1 MDLQSLSE
9 FASTPLGQFLLV
21 GLGMLLVS
29 RGYPAL
35 VARWPG
41 LAPYLG
47 LLARLFPDAAPRSGE
62 ALWELYRTTM
72 RGKAANG
79 KPLPAWQDLGDE
91 QRTAYDLMA
100 AGLALAPPQPAKPSD
115 KAPPGVAMLAFVA
128 VSTVTACGSGPIREV
143 ENLAHSA
150 RDVADVA
157 EACSFAAKE
166 AEMAA
171 CIDDTCKAKVLAR
184 YSVIADALDA
194 FAASWCAVS
203 PDSEGCK

>member
-1 MDLQSLSE
+1 MQQLQD
-9 FASTPLGQFLLV
+9 FASSPLGQFLLV

-79 KPLPAWQDLGDE
+79 KPLPSWSELGVE
-91 QRTAYDLMA
+91 QRFAYEQMA
-100 AGLALAPPQPAKPSD
+100 QGLALAPPASKPDD
-115 KAPPGVAMLAFVA
+115 KAPPGVAMLAFLA
-128 VSTVTACGSGPIREV
+128 VSTVTACGGASQFEEV
-143 ENLAHSA
+143 AHSA
-150 RDVADVA
+150 RDVATVA
-157 EACSFAAKE
+157 EVCSFAAKE
-166 AEMAA
+166 QAMAA
-171 CIDDTCKAKVLAR
+171 CETDACKADVLRKYAP
-184 YSVIADALDA
+184 IADMLDA
-194 FAASWCAVS
+194 FNAAWCAVA
-203 PDSEGCK
+203 PNAEGCK